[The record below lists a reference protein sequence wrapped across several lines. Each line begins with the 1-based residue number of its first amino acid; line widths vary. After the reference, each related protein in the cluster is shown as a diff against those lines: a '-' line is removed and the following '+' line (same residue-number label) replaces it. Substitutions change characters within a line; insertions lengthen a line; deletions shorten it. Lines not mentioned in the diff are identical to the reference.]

1 MSNYDWPREGWLDR
15 VVEEQR
21 RLQGAAIDLIDEV
34 AGGPL
39 PVGEELDQ
47 WERDAAQAARFLI
60 EEAKGEGD
68 LDGSV

>member
-1 MSNYDWPREGWLDR
+1 MSNVDWPREGWLDR

-21 RLQGAAIDLIDEV
+21 RLQGAAIDLINEV
-34 AGGPL
+34 AEGPL
-39 PVGEELDQ
+39 PVGEEMDQ

-60 EEAKGEGD
+60 EEAKGEAD